1 MQVADAAARRDL
13 LLVVLAAL
21 AAYALSV
28 AFELHER
35 YLGWLARGERWQ
47 ADEIPLSL
55 LVFASGLA
63 WYAFRR
69 RREARRAL
77 VEREQA
83 RAQATALLAR
93 NRELAQGLIA
103 LQESERAALARE
115 LHDEMGQRCTAL
127 RIETALLR
135 QCAADDRAGALA
147 AAARAD
153 ASAQALYQSVRELLQ
168 RLRPAQLDELGLV
181 AALQALC
188 EGWELRS
195 GLACI
200 FLHEGLHE
208 GPDEPLPE
216 AVEVAVY
223 RIAQEALTNAVRHA
237 QATTLR
243 LRLVRQGTQLRL
255 EASDDGCGMD
265 LGAPRRGLGLLGA
278 AERAAALGG
287 TLRLDSAP
295 GRGLRLQLELPVTL
309 AQPVAEVQP

>member
-1 MQVADAAARRDL
+1 MGRRDL
-13 LLVVLAAL
+13 LLVGLATL
-21 AAYALSV
+21 AAYGLSIG
-28 AFELHER
+28 FELHER
-35 YLGWLARGERWQ
+35 YFGWLARYEHWE

-55 LVFASGLA
+55 LVLACGMA

-69 RREARRAL
+69 RHEVQVAL
-77 VEREQA
+77 GEREQA
-83 RAQATALLAR
+83 QRQAGELLEHNRA
-93 NRELAQGLIA
+93 LAQGLIA

-127 RIETALLR
+127 RIETAVLR
-135 QCAADDRAGALA
+135 QCAADDRAGMLA

-181 AALQALC
+181 PALQALC

-200 FLHEGLHE
+200 FLHEGLDEAGHDDL
-208 GPDEPLPE
+208 PD

-223 RIAQEALTNAVRHA
+223 RIAQEALTNALRHA
-237 QATTLR
+237 HATTFR
-243 LRLVRQGTQLRL
+243 LRLVRSGAVLQL

-265 LGAPRRGLGLLGA
+265 PGVPRRGLGLLGA
-278 AERAAALGG
+278 RERAAALGG
-287 TLRLDSAP
+287 TLTLGSAP
-295 GRGLRLQLELPVTL
+295 GQGVRLTLRLPLTQRQRSQRAL
-309 AQPVAEVQP
+309 A

>member
-1 MQVADAAARRDL
+1 MQAADHAARRDL
-13 LLVVLAAL
+13 LLVAL
-21 AAYALSV
+21 ATLATWTVSV
-28 AFELHER
+28 TFELHER
-35 YLGWLARGERWQ
+35 YFGWLARWERWQ
-47 ADEIPLSL
+47 ADEIPLAL

-69 RREARRAL
+69 RREARAAL
-77 VEREQA
+77 AERERA
-83 RAQATALLAR
+83 RRHADALLAR

-135 QCAADDRAGALA
+135 QCAAGDRAGMLA

-195 GLACI
+195 GLACV
-200 FLHEGLHE
+200 FLHEGL
-208 GPDEPLPE
+208 DEPLPE

-243 LRLVRQGTQLRL
+243 LRVVRHGARLQL

-265 LGAPRRGLGLLGA
+265 LAAPRRGIGLLGA
-278 AERAAALGG
+278 SERAAALGG
-287 TLRLDSAP
+287 TLRLDSRP
-295 GRGLRLQLELPVTL
+295 GRGLRLQLELPVTQAAPEAVV
-309 AQPVAEVQP
+309 AQP

>member
-1 MQVADAAARRDL
+1 MRAADLAARRDL
-13 LLVVLAAL
+13 LLVAL
-21 AAYALSV
+21 ATLATWVVSV

-35 YLGWLARGERWQ
+35 YFGWLARWERWQ
-47 ADEIPLSL
+47 ADEIPLAL

-69 RREARRAL
+69 RREARLAL
-77 VEREQA
+77 AEREQA
-83 RAQATALLAR
+83 RAQADTLLAR
-93 NRELAQGLIA
+93 NRALAQGLIT

-115 LHDEMGQRCTAL
+115 LHDEMGQRCAAL

-195 GLACI
+195 GLACV
-200 FLHEGLHE
+200 FLHEGL
-208 GPDEPLPE
+208 DEPLPE

-223 RIAQEALTNAVRHA
+223 RVAQEVLTNAVRHA
-237 QATTLR
+237 RATTLR
-243 LRLVRQGTQLRL
+243 LRVVRQGARLTL
-255 EASDDGCGMD
+255 EASDDGCGME
-265 LGAPRRGLGLLGA
+265 LAAPRRGLGLLGA
-278 AERAAALGG
+278 SERAAALGG
-287 TLRLDSAP
+287 SLRLDSAP
-295 GRGLRLQLELPVTL
+295 GRGLRLQLELPIRQPVPEAV
-309 AQPVAEVQP
+309 AQP

>member
-1 MQVADAAARRDL
+1 MRSLEARGRRDL
-13 LLVVLAAL
+13 LLVALATL

-28 AFELHER
+28 GFELHER
-35 YLGWLARGERWQ
+35 YFGWLARYERWQ

-55 LVFASGLA
+55 LVLACGMA

-69 RREARRAL
+69 RHEARAAL
-77 VEREQA
+77 REREVAQR
-83 RAQATALLAR
+83 RADDLLAR

-127 RIETALLR
+127 RIETAVLR
-135 QCAADDRAGALA
+135 HCADGDRAGMLA

-168 RLRPAQLDELGLV
+168 RLRPAQLDELGLL

-195 GLACI
+195 GVACV
-200 FLHEGLHE
+200 FLHEGV
-208 GPDEPLPE
+208 PDDLPD

-223 RIAQEALTNAVRHA
+223 RVAQEALTNAVRHA
-237 QATTLR
+237 HATTVR
-243 LRLVRQGTQLRL
+243 LRLMRSGTDLQL
-255 EASDDGCGMD
+255 EVGDDGCGVD
-265 LGAPRRGLGLLGA
+265 LAVPRRGLGLLGA
-278 AERAAALGG
+278 SERAAALGG
-287 TLRLDSAP
+287 QLVLASAPGQGLRLTLRLP
-295 GRGLRLQLELPVTL
+295 LP
-309 AQPVAEVQP
+309 ARQDAREAMA

>member
-1 MQVADAAARRDL
+1 MPSPEVRGRRDL
-13 LLVVLAAL
+13 AVVVLATL

-28 AFELHER
+28 GFELHER
-35 YLGWLARGERWQ
+35 YFGWLARYERWQ

-55 LVFASGLA
+55 LVLACGMA

-69 RREARRAL
+69 RRDTNAALRAREAAQRRADEL
-77 VEREQA
+77 LEHN
-83 RAQATALLAR
+83 RA
-93 NRELAQGLIA
+93 LAQGLIA

-127 RIETALLR
+127 RIETAVLR
-135 QCAADDRAGALA
+135 QCAEGDRAGMLA

-195 GLACI
+195 GVACL
-200 FLHEGLHE
+200 F
-208 GPDEPLPE
+208 LPE
-216 AVEVAVY
+216 GAADMAALPDALEVAVY
-223 RIAQEALTNAVRHA
+223 RVAQEALTNAVRHA
-237 QATTLR
+237 HATTVRLR
-243 LRLVRQGTQLRL
+243 LRRRDGRLEL

-265 LGAPRRGLGLLGA
+265 VVAPRRGLGLLGA

-287 TLRLDSAP
+287 ELELAGAPGQGLRLTLRLPLDVRQA
-295 GRGLRLQLELPVTL
+295 
-309 AQPVAEVQP
+309 VAEVPA